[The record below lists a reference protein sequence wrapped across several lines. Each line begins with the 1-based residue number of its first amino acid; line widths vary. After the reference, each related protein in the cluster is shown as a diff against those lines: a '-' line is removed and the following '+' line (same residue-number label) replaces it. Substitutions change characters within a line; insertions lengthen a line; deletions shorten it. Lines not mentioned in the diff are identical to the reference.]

1 MSVGLAF
8 GLALPPNAWQGT
20 DWESRMSVEDLQ
32 NWVKRQQELPQKPMG
47 KLRYEWEVLKTK
59 LELEWVRFR
68 QLRTRENE
76 WAAKFDP
83 TLRKDHVPFS
93 KGIVNEFA
101 AMIGRL
107 IGRVLFVILF
117 VLIAYWFGLF
127 NR

>member
-1 MSVGLAF
+1 
-8 GLALPPNAWQGT
+8 
-20 DWESRMSVEDLQ
+20 MSVEDLQ
-32 NWVKRQQELPQKPMG
+32 NWVKREGLKSHEPPKKPHPVMEL
-47 KLRYEWEVLKTK
+47 
-59 LELEWVRFR
+59 
-68 QLRTRENE
+68 LRTEYREYKERSRAINE
-76 WAAKFDP
+76 RADRWVGRFDP
-83 TLRKDHVPFS
+83 TQRKDHVPFS